1 MNWDKESVIY
11 LAGVYGLGS
20 TFFSLIQFLPQIK
33 KTFVNKVNI
42 ILNYKKK
49 KKKKIKKK
57 IILIIFLF
65 YFLKFF
71 FF

>member
-49 KKKKIKKK
+49 KKKKIK
-57 IILIIFLF
+57 IYINLIMLLIE
-65 YFLKFF
+65 YLKLLIS
-71 FF
+71 

>member
-42 ILNYKKK
+42 ILN
-49 KKKKIKKK
+49 
-57 IILIIFLF
+57 
-65 YFLKFF
+65 
-71 FF
+71 